1 MAEVVWAALL
11 VCELVGPCRAQ
22 QAARPRGSAAR
33 TCRSRAHAKA
43 TLFLQGAMGA
53 KQHPTAVER
62 LERRTGVRVELDR
75 AASVAVV
82 RAATTGGARAA
93 AGRRQALLLKI
104 STEEI
109 VLPPEAASM
118 VIGKGGST
126 IRAIEGDT
134 GAQLRIARDDGDAT
148 LRLRGEAAAIEAARA
163 RVSAI
168 VEDVVRPAMVKV
180 AVADV
185 PRVLGAGGATSK
197 LIEAETGAKL
207 RLERSTTTTST
218 RSRGTASRLPGA
230 ATGYSILWLCSSLG
244 LALSPR
250 TGARVVHVTQREH
263 VGSDRR
269 EEGSNYTVS
278 VG

>member
-1 MAEVVWAALL
+1 
-11 VCELVGPCRAQ
+11 
-22 QAARPRGSAAR
+22 
-33 TCRSRAHAKA
+33 
-43 TLFLQGAMGA
+43 
-53 KQHPTAVER
+53 
-62 LERRTGVRVELDR
+62 
-75 AASVAVV
+75 
-82 RAATTGGARAA
+82 
-93 AGRRQALLLKI
+93 
-104 STEEI
+104 
-109 VLPPEAASM
+109 M

-134 GAQLRIARDDGDAT
+134 GAQLCIARDEGDAT
-148 LRLRGEAAAIEAARA
+148 LHLRGEAAAIEAARA

-168 VEDVVRPAMVKV
+168 VEDVVRPAVKV

-263 VGSDRR
+263 VGSDRS

>member
-1 MAEVVWAALL
+1 
-11 VCELVGPCRAQ
+11 
-22 QAARPRGSAAR
+22 
-33 TCRSRAHAKA
+33 
-43 TLFLQGAMGA
+43 
-53 KQHPTAVER
+53 
-62 LERRTGVRVELDR
+62 
-75 AASVAVV
+75 
-82 RAATTGGARAA
+82 
-93 AGRRQALLLKI
+93 
-104 STEEI
+104 
-109 VLPPEAASM
+109 M

-134 GAQLRIARDDGDAT
+134 GAQLRIARDEGDAT

-185 PRVLGAGGATSK
+185 PRVLGAGGATIK
-197 LIEAETGAKL
+197 RIEAETGAKL

-269 EEGSNYTVS
+269 EEGSNNTVS

>member
-1 MAEVVWAALL
+1 
-11 VCELVGPCRAQ
+11 
-22 QAARPRGSAAR
+22 
-33 TCRSRAHAKA
+33 
-43 TLFLQGAMGA
+43 MGA
-53 KQHPTAVER
+53 KQHTTAVER
-62 LERRTGVRVELDR
+62 LERRTGAHVEQLDR

-134 GAQLRIARDDGDAT
+134 GAQLRIARDEGDAT

-168 VEDVVRPAMVKV
+168 VEDVVRPAVKV